1 MFDLKEKQ
9 ALVIG
14 LDARGES
21 AARLLLR
28 QAARVTVVEPAS
40 DAEVQ
45 ARAQDLAGQGVVV
58 RVGCSA
64 LPDGEFDLSI
74 LSPAVATNHV
84 LVQEAKARGLRIIGE
99 LDLGFG
105 QAKCLAL
112 ALAGTNGKTTTAGLV
127 ERMLTA
133 NHRKV
138 LVAGPEKRPVCG
150 VADATTDLDFLI
162 LQASAAQLEAT
173 EFFRPAV
180 AVLLNIVAGGRVD
193 GASPEDHVRAI
204 ARVFH
209 NQQAFDWAI
218 IQSEALARVR
228 ELDLPMP
235 GKVITFSA
243 FDNSADLH
251 LDRGLLVS
259 RLPNWSG
266 PLFDM
271 ANCQLQ
277 GPHNAENLMAA
288 LAVGHALRLPL
299 ENMAEPLKTFAPP
312 PHCFEPIAEFNGVQY
327 INDSKATNMDAL
339 QKALLAAH
347 AGPRGEANIWLI
359 AGGCDEGQDFHAA
372 GPLLAKRVKGVF
384 LVGEASEKIRASWSL
399 FTPCIVLDSLLEAVA
414 EAARNAVSGDVVLL
428 SPACSSLERFRNYQ
442 ERGEMFCQAV
452 KSIGRGA
459 PSATPNTNGF
469 LAFV

>member
-14 LDARGES
+14 LDGRGES

-28 QAARVTVVEPAS
+28 QGARVTVVEPGS

-45 ARAQDLAGQGVVV
+45 ARAQDLAKQGVAVKL
-58 RVGCSA
+58 GGSA
-64 LPDGEFDLSI
+64 LPDGGFDLSI
-74 LSPAVATNHV
+74 LSPAVSIKHS
-84 LVQEAKARGLRIIGE
+84 LVQEAKARGLRLIGE
-99 LDLGFG
+99 LELGFG

-112 ALAGTNGKTTTAGLV
+112 AIAGTNGKTTTACLI

-138 LVAGPEKRPVCG
+138 QVAGPEKQPVCS
-150 VADATTDLDFLI
+150 VADATTDLDFLV

-180 AVLLNIVAGGRVD
+180 AVLLNVVPGGWFD
-193 GASPEDHVRAI
+193 GASPDDYVRAV
-204 ARVFH
+204 ARVFF
-209 NQQAFDWAI
+209 NQQTFDWAI
-218 IQSEALARVR
+218 IQLEALGRVR
-228 ELDLPMP
+228 ELDLRIP

-243 FDNSADLH
+243 SESSADLH

-266 PLFDM
+266 PLLDM
-271 ANCQLQ
+271 AHCRLQ

-312 PHCFEPIAEFNGVQY
+312 RHCFEPIAEVNGVQF

-339 QKALLAAH
+339 QKALVGVH

-359 AGGCDEGQDFHAA
+359 AGGCDQGQDFHAA

-399 FTPCIVLDSLLEAVA
+399 FTPCIVSDSLLEAVA

-459 PSATPNTNGF
+459 PSATPNSNGF